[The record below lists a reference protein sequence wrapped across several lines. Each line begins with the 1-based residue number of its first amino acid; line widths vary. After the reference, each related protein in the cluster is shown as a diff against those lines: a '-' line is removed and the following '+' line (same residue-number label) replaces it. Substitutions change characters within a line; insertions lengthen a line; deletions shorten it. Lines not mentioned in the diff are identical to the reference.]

1 MNHPNEEG
9 TMQALMQNPAKLLP
23 DVMKGSQIL
32 NKAAFH
38 SGVDHETLELV
49 HLRASQING
58 CSACVGFVDEKKRA
72 DDKLWLVAAWREAP
86 CFTDAERAALALA
99 ESMTRLTDRS
109 GDAIDDELWT
119 ELTKHYTEEQLAG
132 LIHWVATTNYYNR
145 LNTAVREPAGPP
157 SWE

>member
-1 MNHPNEEG
+1 
-9 TMQALMQNPAKLLP
+9 MQALMQNPAKLLP
-23 DVMKGSQIL
+23 DVMKGSQLL

-38 SGVDHETLELV
+38 SGVDHGTLELV
-49 HLRASQING
+49 HLRASQLNG

-119 ELTKHYTEEQLAG
+119 ELTKHYSEEQLAG

-145 LNTAVREPAGPP
+145 LNTAVRQPAGPP
-157 SWE
+157 DWE

>member
-1 MNHPNEEG
+1 
-9 TMQALMQNPAKLLP
+9 MQALMQNPAKLLP
-23 DVMKGSQIL
+23 DVMKASQLL

-49 HLRASQING
+49 HLRASQLNG
-58 CSACVGFVDEKKRA
+58 CSACVGFVDEKKRG

-86 CFTDAERAALALA
+86 CYTDAERAALALA
-99 ESMTRLTDRS
+99 ESMTRLADRG
-109 GDAIDDELWT
+109 GDAIGDELWT
-119 ELTKHYTEEQLAG
+119 ELTKHYTDEQLAG

-157 SWE
+157 SWA

>member
-1 MNHPNEEG
+1 
-9 TMQALMQNPAKLLP
+9 MQALMQNPAKLLP
-23 DVMKGSQIL
+23 DVMKGSQNL

-58 CSACVGFVDEKKRA
+58 CSACVGFVDAKKRGE
-72 DDKLWLVAAWREAP
+72 DKLWQVAAWREAP

-99 ESMTRLTDRS
+99 ESMTRLADRS
-109 GDAIDDELWT
+109 GDAVDDELWT

-132 LIHWVATTNYYNR
+132 LIHWIATTNYYNR
-145 LNTAVREPAGPP
+145 LNTAVRQPAGPP
-157 SWE
+157 DWA

>member
-1 MNHPNEEG
+1 
-9 TMQALMQNPAKLLP
+9 MQALMQNPAKLLP

-32 NKAAFH
+32 NKAAFG

-49 HLRASQING
+49 HLRASQLNG
-58 CSACVGFVDEKKRA
+58 CSACVGFTDEKKRA

-99 ESMTRLTDRS
+99 ESMTRLADRS
-109 GDAIDDELWT
+109 GDAVSDELWT
-119 ELTKHYTEEQLAG
+119 ELTKHYTDEQLAG
-132 LIHWVATTNYYNR
+132 LIHWIATTNYYNR